1 MQTDY
6 LEPRLGCIYG
16 KYILY
21 SQSLLLC
28 MVLSTMNYFLLIFQL
43 CTIGYSTGTGMG
55 VTTPWLL
62 LDLFFFFLIF
72 DNSEIQKISISFND
86 LKAQLACNSA
96 IFQFPLHLFTYA
108 SIPLLHQNKIR
119 CLKICQERKI
129 P

>member
-21 SQSLLLC
+21 SQSLLL
-28 MVLSTMNYFLLIFQL
+28 VLSTMNYFLLIFQL

-62 LDLFFFFLIF
+62 LDLFFFSSFLI
-72 DNSEIQKISISFND
+72 I
-86 LKAQLACNSA
+86 LK
-96 IFQFPLHLFTYA
+96 FRKFP
-108 SIPLLHQNKIR
+108 
-119 CLKICQERKI
+119 
-129 P
+129 